1 MLGEPDPAPVRIVTL
16 NTWKN
21 DGDYARRLPL
31 MRDGLAAMAP
41 DVVCLQEC
49 FVAEGF
55 DTAAWLAAALG
66 LDLHAAPARG
76 KPRRHEGRDL
86 FSTSGLAILAR
97 GQAASARRTL
107 TSHPADGERIAQ
119 ILDLVVQER
128 PLRILNLHLTHLRN
142 ASALRAMQ
150 LQEALD
156 WACADLV
163 GGLVV
168 AGDLN
173 ATAAEPALAPLGL
186 PPRPSTLHG
195 ARAGPDTPRGMA
207 IDHCVLLR
215 AGPWREAGPLRGC
228 DGPDSDGWFPSDHA
242 AVGIAL
248 A

>member
-1 MLGEPDPAPVRIVTL
+1 LRIVTL

-21 DGDYARRLPL
+21 EGDYARRLPL
-31 MRDGLAAMAP
+31 MRDGLAAMTP

-55 DTAAWLAAALG
+55 DTAAWLAAELG
-66 LDLHAAPARG
+66 LELHAAPARS
-76 KPRRHEGRDL
+76 KPRRHDGRDL
-86 FSTSGLAILAR
+86 FSTSGLAILIR
-97 GQAASARRTL
+97 GQAASAKRTL
-107 TSHPADGERIAQ
+107 ISQPADGERIAQ
-119 ILDLVVQER
+119 RLDLVVRGR

-142 ASALRAMQ
+142 AAELRAAQ
-150 LQEALD
+150 LMEALD
-156 WACADLV
+156 WADAGLA

-173 ATAAEPALAPLGL
+173 ATAADPALAPLGL
-186 PPRPSTLHG
+186 EPRPSTLQG
-195 ARAGPDTPRGMA
+195 ARVGLESSRAMA

-215 AGPWREAGPLRGC
+215 HGPWREAALLRGC
-228 DGPDSDGWFPSDHA
+228 DAPDGDGWFPSDHA